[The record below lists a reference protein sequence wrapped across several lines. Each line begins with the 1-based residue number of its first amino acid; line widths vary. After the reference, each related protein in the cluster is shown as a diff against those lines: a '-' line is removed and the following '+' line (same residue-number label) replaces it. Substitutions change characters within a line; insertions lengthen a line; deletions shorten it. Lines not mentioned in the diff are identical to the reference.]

1 MKNFWLSPEGKVFY
15 CADHSEK
22 AAEIVM
28 ERYGYNPIF
37 QDFKDALLS
46 KGWMLYR
53 NKTDLMEQGFVVDRY
68 FKGPTQAQRDTIFDL
83 TGENYSEDMNVWYP
97 HFNYLNLYH
106 KHINIHI
113 FLFIVFI
120 ILRLI
125 SLLYGVFCIKDF
137 HKSDSYKI
145 HQT

>member
-15 CADHSEK
+15 CADHSER
-22 AAEIVM
+22 AVEIVM

-53 NKTDLMEQGFVVDRY
+53 NNTDLMEQGFVVDRY

-83 TGENYSEDMNVWYP
+83 TGENYNEDMNVWYP
-97 HFNYLNLYH
+97 HFNY
-106 KHINIHI
+106 
-113 FLFIVFI
+113 
-120 ILRLI
+120 
-125 SLLYGVFCIKDF
+125 
-137 HKSDSYKI
+137 
-145 HQT
+145 

>member
-15 CADHSEK
+15 CAEHSEK
-22 AAEIVM
+22 AQEIVM

-53 NKTDLMEQGFVVDRY
+53 NNTDLMEQGFVVDRY

-83 TGENYSEDMNVWYP
+83 TGENYNEDMNV
-97 HFNYLNLYH
+97 
-106 KHINIHI
+106 
-113 FLFIVFI
+113 
-120 ILRLI
+120 
-125 SLLYGVFCIKDF
+125 
-137 HKSDSYKI
+137 
-145 HQT
+145 